1 MKRSPQVDAYIGKA
15 LEFARPILEKI
26 RKAFHAGCPSVEE
39 TIKWGVPY
47 FMYKGILGGMAAFK
61 QHVGFGFWKS
71 KLLDDPAKLFETG
84 QGAKASM
91 CNAHIKSVKDLPPQK
106 ILVGYVKAAVKLNDE
121 GIQVPKR
128 RARTDVPKMPAEF
141 LAALNKNKQ
150 AKSNFDRLPPSHRR
164 EYLEWIVEAKRD
176 ETRQKRIATSVD
188 WLGEGK
194 HRNWKYE
201 GKC

>member
-1 MKRSPQVDAYIGKA
+1 MKQSRQVDAYIGKA
-15 LEFARPILEKI
+15 PEFAQPILEKI

-47 FMYKGILGGMAAFK
+47 FMYKGVLGGMAAFK

-71 KLLDDPAKLFETG
+71 KLLDDPERLFETG

-91 CNAHIKSVKDLPPQK
+91 CNAHIKSVKDLPSHK
-106 ILVGYVKAAVKLNDE
+106 VLSAYVKAAAKLNDD
-121 GIQVPKR
+121 GIKVPKR
-128 RARTDVPKMPAEF
+128 RTAAAMPEMPAQL
-141 LAALNKNKQ
+141 LAALNKNKK
-150 AKSNFDRLPPSHRR
+150 AKTTFERFAPSHRR
-164 EYLEWIVEAKRD
+164 EYLEWICEAKRD
-176 ETRQKRIATSVD
+176 ETRQKRIATTIE
-188 WLGEGK
+188 WLKEGK